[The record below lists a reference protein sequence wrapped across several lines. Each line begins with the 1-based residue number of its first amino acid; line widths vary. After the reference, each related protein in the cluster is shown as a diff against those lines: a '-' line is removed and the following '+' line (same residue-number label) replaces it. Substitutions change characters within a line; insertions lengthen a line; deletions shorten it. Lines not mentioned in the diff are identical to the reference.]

1 MINRAST
8 KIQLKENN
16 VVSAQV
22 YDSDSKNG
30 NIILI
35 NHLENPVSNVEFDN
49 KSENNLQPPFIS
61 NDSQHHQNYLSSYN
75 SETFADKWRTLDSG
89 DLRQGI
95 ESALINHNTT
105 LGMKIRSV
113 YSNETHENDNDR
125 GISEIED
132 SENRRYLSRRHEHK
146 SPHDSSFTVFGLWI
160 INLMVCLTIERWQ
173 LAIVSVGIFATSF
186 LVFILPSMIYFRIS
200 LTSDFHASPII
211 FGIIPNRL
219 YMLITQI
226 LGITR
231 LLIGIIM
238 CIGGPSLPNPLDN

>member
-1 MINRAST
+1 MINRASS
-8 KIQLKENN
+8 KIQLNENN
-16 VVSAQV
+16 VLCAQV
-22 YDSDSKNG
+22 HDNDSKNG

-35 NHLENPVSNVEFDN
+35 NQLENPVNNVESGN
-49 KSENNLQPPFIS
+49 KSDNNLQPIFLT
-61 NDSQHHQNYLSSYN
+61 NDSQHNQNYLSSYN

-89 DLRQGI
+89 DLSKGI
-95 ESALINHNTT
+95 ESALINPNTT
-105 LGMKIRSV
+105 LGMKIRSA
-113 YSNETHENDNDR
+113 YNNETNENNADR

-132 SENRRYLSRRHEHK
+132 SENQRYLSRRFDHK
-146 SPHDSSFTVFGLWI
+146 GSHDSSLTVFGLWV
-160 INLMVCLTIERWQ
+160 INLMICLTIERWQ

-226 LGITR
+226 LGITF
-231 LLIGIIM
+231 LFIGIIM
-238 CIGGPSLPNPLDN
+238 CIGNLFTKPLDN